1 MNMNMFEQFT
11 SPELISIPTAPISL
25 LIITLLVFH
34 KPKLLSN
41 RTTIFMVWLL
51 KMFML
56 NMMNQLTP
64 KGQKWAPILTSLFLM
79 ILLSNLMSLLPYT
92 FTSTSQLSM
101 NMAMAVPLWLATVIL
116 GLKDKPSISLAHLLP
131 EGSPT
136 PLIPFMIMIETVSL
150 LMRPMALGVR
160 LTANITAGHLLM
172 TMVSSATIN
181 IINIYISA
189 SSLML
194 ILLFLLTLLELAV
207 ACIQAYVF
215 VLLTILYLQEN
226 S

>member
-1 MNMNMFEQFT
+1 MNMNMFEQFM
-11 SPELISIPTAPISL
+11 SPELVLIPTAPISM
-25 LIITLLVFH
+25 LIPIFMVFH
-34 KPKLLSN
+34 KPKLLGN
-41 RTTIFMVWLL
+41 RTTTSMVLLL

-56 NMMNQLTP
+56 SMLTQLSP
-64 KGQKWAPILTSLFLM
+64 KGQKWCPLLVGLFLM
-79 ILLSNLMSLLPYT
+79 ILLSNLLGLLPYT
-92 FTSTSQLSM
+92 FTPTSQLSM
-101 NMAMAVPLWLATVIL
+101 NMALAIPLWLATVIL
-116 GLKDKPSISLAHLLP
+116 GLKTNPSTSLAHLLP

-172 TMVSSATIN
+172 TMVGSAAIN
-181 IINIYISA
+181 LINTYISM
-189 SSLML
+189 SLL
-194 ILLFLLTLLELAV
+194 TLTLLFLLTLLELAV

-215 VLLTILYLQEN
+215 ALLVILYLQEN